1 MMNYLLDLHCRVRDI
16 DSVAIL
22 QGQTKATLVVGIA
35 GRLYHS
41 KLEPSIVIDDRR
53 DDVPK
58 GGADN
63 KRLLHPISTGQKGRN
78 FAILSALLREG
89 FRHPCAGALIVSIL
103 PVLTAERSSVLG
115 DRAARGVGRSH
126 GLT

>member
-41 KLEPSIVIDDRR
+41 KLEPSIVIEARR

-63 KRLLHPISTGQKGRN
+63 QRLLHPY
-78 FAILSALLREG
+78 SA
-89 FRHPCAGALIVSIL
+89 C
-103 PVLTAERSSVLG
+103 
-115 DRAARGVGRSH
+115 
-126 GLT
+126 